1 MAGERTRERGESSR
15 APDGHA
21 HPRQVPSEQL
31 SARDIQAVF
40 TGHVPAYTT
49 LMTALERLQKK
60 GDVVRSGDSPRKVRF
75 RAARSGDEH
84 VGRSML
90 PPSMEPETGRLLYCS
105 SPGTSP
111 RRTSIC
117 SAARSPARLPAS
129 AGEPLIATGSFL
141 AAAVLILL
149 FSPLMLTAGRW
160 QVRGPRTAL
169 TLWFCAFFAGI
180 GFAVTSAAIALL
192 GAVGGVNPASSGE
205 ALVLTLVGWLSLGV
219 LAAAIALVS
228 ASAEPL
234 ADSWREAVGRFA
246 PAAVS
251 REHSH
256 GHPRVVRFRGAGGV
270 CGAFWQP
277 EIFLSTALKE
287 LLQRPAASCRDRA

>member
-1 MAGERTRERGESSR
+1 M
-15 APDGHA
+15 
-21 HPRQVPSEQL
+21 
-31 SARDIQAVF
+31 
-40 TGHVPAYTT
+40 
-49 LMTALERLQKK
+49 
-60 GDVVRSGDSPRKVRF
+60 
-75 RAARSGDEH
+75 
-84 VGRSML
+84 
-90 PPSMEPETGRLLYCS
+90 
-105 SPGTSP
+105 
-111 RRTSIC
+111 
-117 SAARSPARLPAS
+117 
-129 AGEPLIATGSFL
+129 IATGSFL

-160 QVRGPRTAL
+160 QVRRPRTAL

-219 LAAAIALVS
+219 LAAVIALVS

-246 PAAVS
+246 PVAVS

-256 GHPRVVRFRGAGGV
+256 GVTLVWFDFEEPVACAVPSGE
-270 CGAFWQP
+270 P

-287 LLQRPAASCRDRA
+287 LLSDPQLRAVIEHERAHLRQHHGWAVRIAEINALCLPKRFPAGRALKRATLLLIELIADDAAARRAGAVHLANALATMGHNTADPGLELRADRLTLRRWKKPRSQRAAALARA